1 MMSKKLVEIED
12 LAVTFR
18 TNQGICKAI
27 DAVSLDIDEGE
38 IVGIVGESGSGKT
51 VTSKALLRL
60 LDCPPAAIA
69 ADKLDI
75 SGENMLDKTER
86 EMCDIRGNKASMIFQ
101 EPMTSLNPVL
111 TIGTQLAEVLVKHRG
126 MKKKEALKESVELLK
141 LVGIP
146 IPERRVKEY
155 PHSLSGGMRQRV
167 MIAMALACNPDLLVA
182 DEPTTALDV
191 TIQAQIL
198 DLLKR
203 LQKEL
208 NISVM
213 LITHD
218 LGIVAEMASKVV
230 VMYAG
235 NIMEKCTTEQVFTEA
250 KHPYTKSLLACI
262 PSGRR
267 KDGRLKVIP
276 GTVPNAFEY
285 PGGCRFQNRCEF
297 CMDICAKIRPPVTQV
312 NETHELSCWLYIPE
326 EDKAKALDN
335 LSGEEETMLEKVGVK

>member
-1 MMSKKLVEIED
+1 MSEKLIEIKD
-12 LAVTFR
+12 LAVTFK
-18 TNQGICKAI
+18 TNQGISKAI
-27 DAVSLDIDEGE
+27 DAVNIDIDKGE
-38 IVGIVGESGSGKT
+38 IIGIVGESGSGKT
-51 VTSKALLRL
+51 VTAKALMRL
-60 LDCPPAAIA
+60 LDCPPAEIIA
-69 ADKLDI
+69 EKLDVN
-75 SGENMLDKTER
+75 GERILDKNER
-86 EMCDIRGNKASMIFQ
+86 EMSDIRGNKMSMIFQ

-111 TIGTQLAEVLVKHRG
+111 TIGTQLSEVLVKHRG
-126 MKKKEALKESVELLK
+126 MKKKEALAESVELLK

-146 IPERRVKEY
+146 IPERRIKEY

-167 MIAMALACNPDLLVA
+167 MIAMALACDPDLLVA

-218 LGIVAEMASKVV
+218 LGIVAEMASRVV

-235 NIMEKCTTEQVFTEA
+235 NIMEKCTVEQIFTEA
-250 KHPYTKSLLACI
+250 KHPYTKALLSCI

-267 KDGRLKVIP
+267 SEGKLTVIP

-285 PGGCRFQNRCEF
+285 PAGCRFQNRCEHVS
-297 CMDICAKIRPPVTQV
+297 DICRKRRPPVTVV
-312 NETHELSCWLYIPE
+312 NETHELSCWLYVSDE
-326 EDKAKALDN
+326 EQEKL
-335 LSGEEETMLEKVGVK
+335 LSEPDQEGMVAQNG